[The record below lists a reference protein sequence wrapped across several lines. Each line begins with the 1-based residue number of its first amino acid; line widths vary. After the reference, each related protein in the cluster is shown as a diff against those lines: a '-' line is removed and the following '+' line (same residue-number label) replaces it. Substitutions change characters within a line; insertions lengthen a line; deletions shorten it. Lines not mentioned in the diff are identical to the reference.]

1 MSSDGVS
8 SPRSG
13 ATPTV
18 EPMSTEAP
26 DRSAPAADPLAG
38 PAPSDAAAAGAAR
51 VSAAPPVATPVPTAA
66 RPAPHALPAL
76 APTVDELAF
85 DDADLDELD
94 ALAEGSLGRRAKTL
108 ACTVPLHELE
118 QVKGSVRGGAFA
130 RYTLWDLAFVAID
143 TVTVHMDFE
152 HGADE
157 ALVISKMLP
166 YARAQAPEATDDKHR
181 EVCKWVLDR
190 LIGVGEDRR
199 FVVSYG
205 DYDGGYVARDY
216 PFNLIREA
224 PGRDGIFLRATDEA
238 INVIVG
244 ALDRD
249 IESAQAAAEAKLDN
263 LVRRNRLS
271 EARTAAEE
279 ARLRTVQYAESIR
292 TKLAATER
300 DLRSVDWQTLSDH
313 LTEALVH
320 VGQRTEMEQRILVHL
335 GRTRENA
342 EDASLRRKA
351 TIVIDLLRDCLRRHR
366 QLHRVLHTAR
376 EVFLDEQDRQAFV
389 EPAAADVRS
398 YDLHE
403 DLLVPLMGATLAHAA
418 APLERFFCAAGGLG
432 GVRLGALD
440 SIVESLLA
448 PARERDELGEELV
461 EAQLE
466 DTTLPPRFHDA
477 EHELVARLLE
487 IVGSEPVRISELLAG
502 VEDRRLAHLLVL
514 HAAFAFTAPLAKA
527 GPTADL
533 VAWSDDIELTTE
545 LTERLAVRGA
555 DLLLVRLKG
564 R

>member
-1 MSSDGVS
+1 MPTEPLDRPVPSEPPDGVI
-8 SPRSG
+8 SPEIADPPAASAIESR
-13 ATPTV
+13 PL
-18 EPMSTEAP
+18 
-26 DRSAPAADPLAG
+26 APAATDPAVAPQRAPQ
-38 PAPSDAAAAGAAR
+38 PAP
-51 VSAAPPVATPVPTAA
+51 V
-66 RPAPHALPAL
+66 
-76 APTVDELAF
+76 VDELAF
-85 DDADLDELD
+85 DDEDLDELD

-152 HGADE
+152 RGADE
-157 ALVISKMLP
+157 QLVVSKMLP
-166 YARAQAPEATDDKHR
+166 YARAQAPGASEDEHQA
-181 EVCKWVLDR
+181 VCKWVLDR

-292 TKLAATER
+292 LKLAATER
-300 DLRSVDWQTLSDH
+300 DLRSVDWAVLSEQ
-313 LTEALVH
+313 LSEALVH
-320 VGQRTEMEQRILVHL
+320 VGERTEMEQRILVHL
-335 GRTRENA
+335 TRTRENA
-342 EDASLRRKA
+342 EEPGLRRKA

-403 DLLVPLMGATLAHAA
+403 DLLVPLMTATLAGSDR
-418 APLERFFCAAGGLG
+418 PLSRFASAAGGLG
-432 GVRLGALD
+432 CVRIGALD

-461 EAQLE
+461 EAELQ
-466 DTTLPPRFHDA
+466 DTTLPPRFDDS
-477 EHELVARLLE
+477 EHELVGRLLE
-487 IVGSEPVRISELLAG
+487 AVGPETVRLSALLQG

-514 HAAFAFTAPLAKA
+514 HAGFAFTAPLAKA

-533 VAWSDDIELTTE
+533 VAWSDEVLLPAA
-545 LTERLAVRGA
+545 LTERLGVRGS
-555 DLLLVRLKG
+555 DLLLVRLEG

>member
-1 MSSDGVS
+1 M
-8 SPRSG
+8 
-13 ATPTV
+13 PT
-18 EPMSTEAP
+18 EPL
-26 DRSAPAADPLAG
+26 DRPVPLA
-38 PAPSDAAAAGAAR
+38 DAAAASAGAAKQA
-51 VSAAPPVATPVPTAA
+51 VGPSDVA
-66 RPAPHALPAL
+66 AL
-76 APTVDELAF
+76 ATQTAVASVTAQPMPPRAPVVDELAF
-85 DDADLDELD
+85 DDEDLGELD

-118 QVKGSVRGGAFA
+118 QVKRSVRGGAFA

-152 HGADE
+152 RGADE
-157 ALVISKMLP
+157 TLVVSKMLP
-166 YARAQAPEATDDKHR
+166 YASAQAPEASDDEHR
-181 EVCKWVLDR
+181 AVCKWVLDR

-292 TKLAATER
+292 LRLSATER
-300 DLRSVDWQTLSDH
+300 DLRSVDWAALSEQ
-313 LTEALVH
+313 LSEALVH
-320 VGQRTEMEQRILVHL
+320 VGERTAMEQRILVHL
-335 GRTRENA
+335 SRTRENA
-342 EDASLRRKA
+342 EEPGLRRKA

-403 DLLVPLMGATLAHAA
+403 DLLVPLMS
-418 APLERFFCAAGGLG
+418 APLAGADRPLSRFISAASGLG
-432 GVRLGALD
+432 CVRVGALD
-440 SIVESLLA
+440 SIVESLLT

-461 EAQLE
+461 EAQLS
-466 DTTLPPRFHDA
+466 DTTLPPRFEDS

-487 IVGSEPVRISELLAG
+487 TVGPEPVRLSELLAS

-514 HAAFAFTAPLAKA
+514 HAGFAFTAPLAKA
-527 GPTADL
+527 GATADL
-533 VAWSDDIELTTE
+533 VAWSDDIALPGELAE
-545 LTERLAVRGA
+545 HIGVRGA
-555 DLLLVRLKG
+555 DLLLVRLEG